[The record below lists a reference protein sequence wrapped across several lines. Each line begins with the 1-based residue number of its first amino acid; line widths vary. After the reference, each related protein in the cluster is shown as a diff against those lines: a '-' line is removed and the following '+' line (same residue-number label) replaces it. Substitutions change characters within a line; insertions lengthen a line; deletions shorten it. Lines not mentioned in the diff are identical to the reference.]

1 MSRRFPFTS
10 CLRPTSTFPPR
21 ESESFDCFFP
31 ILPTLALYILRNEEE
46 FAFVNVLPTFIE
58 VGRELELD
66 IHLRNAMVL
75 SSVPPIR
82 RTREIFIHHR
92 DFNSPALELDQ
103 IPWTTTESTPNLPTD
118 IPNDILQQLAIQI
131 DNAYGNGNGESSAIS
146 DDSDILEVLSGPKLF
161 FSSLSS
167 IVRSISSYD
176 EFRCRSMPDN
186 FIDYSRLKQRCRQKF
201 GIEGVKKMWTLKQDI
216 VLDDLTG
223 EVSNVS

>member
-1 MSRRFPFTS
+1 
-10 CLRPTSTFPPR
+10 
-21 ESESFDCFFP
+21 
-31 ILPTLALYILRNEEE
+31 
-46 FAFVNVLPTFIE
+46 
-58 VGRELELD
+58 
-66 IHLRNAMVL
+66 MVL

-92 DFNSPALELDQ
+92 DLNTPALELNQ
-103 IPWTTTESTPNLPTD
+103 MTWATTESTPNLPS
-118 IPNDILQQLAIQI
+118 DILQQLAIQI

-146 DDSDILEVLSGPKLF
+146 DDNDIVEVLSGPKLF

-223 EVSNVS
+223 EVK